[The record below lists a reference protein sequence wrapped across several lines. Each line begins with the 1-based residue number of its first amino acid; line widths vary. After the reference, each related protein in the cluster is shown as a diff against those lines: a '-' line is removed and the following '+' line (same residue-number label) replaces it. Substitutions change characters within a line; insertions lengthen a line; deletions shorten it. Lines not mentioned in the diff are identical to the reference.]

1 MCGCT
6 IVHVTNFN
14 QNDHRN
20 HDYQIISI
28 VDPLPCHVSIHK
40 HITSTNCLS
49 EWYTQYTPKAKP
61 TLFPEHKF
69 KLAIGSKVQNPPPP
83 PLPSSTLL
91 QSKTQKAW
99 PKPTTTTTPI
109 SSPPWSQT
117 SNPTLATTLFSHG
130 SGMPLSLSLFLFVGS
145 SFNGFK
151 K

>member
-1 MCGCT
+1 M
-6 IVHVTNFN
+6 
-14 QNDHRN
+14 
-20 HDYQIISI
+20 
-28 VDPLPCHVSIHK
+28 IHTT
-40 HITSTNCLS
+40 HP
-49 EWYTQYTPKAKP
+49 QGKP

-130 SGMPLSLSLFLFVGS
+130 SGMPLSLSLSLSLWVALLMVLKSEIVWYFVYTEGLERWMIRYLRKFWTRS
-145 SFNGFK
+145 YHGFCRSARRPSF
-151 K
+151 